1 MTNGHNRR
9 RFLQLTG
16 TGAAASLAGCT
27 DLGLLSD
34 NEADER
40 LTAIV
45 EPDQAA
51 VEGLYDELEAGEI
64 DEAEFQQRAQELQE
78 EPIEEFESYADA
90 EDIEIDESTTEGAG
104 LYLIDGPDEAILGAL
119 RSGPITVLYGSDA
132 YDLILEQQEQQQQ
145 QQQEQPELDE
155 DDLEAELEEEL
166 EEEDGEVEDD
176 GDAEEDTDDEDD
188 E

>member
-16 TGAAASLAGCT
+16 TGAVASLAGCT

-34 NEADER
+34 DEADER

-51 VEGLYDELEAGEI
+51 VEALYDDLESGEI
-64 DEAEFQQRAQELQE
+64 DEMEFQQRAQELQE
-78 EPIEEFESYADA
+78 ETIAEFEAYADD
-90 EDIEIDESTTEGAG
+90 EDIQIDESTTEGAG
-104 LYLIDGPDEAILGAL
+104 LYLIDGPDEAILSAL
-119 RSGPITVLYGSDA
+119 RSGPVTVLYGSDA
-132 YDLILEQQEQQQQ
+132 YDLILEQQAQQQ

-155 DDLEAELEEEL
+155 DDLEEQLEDEL
-166 EEEDGEVEDD
+166 EDD
-176 GDAEEDTDDEDD
+176 GSTEEDTDDESDAEDD